1 VDRFARGVGPV
12 SLLGKVLDWFY
23 VTSSV
28 LNINW
33 VDCSSYLIDIGGKYD
48 VNRKIED
55 LKLLYRAYVTN
66 ALAGGRMEDNKVNG
80 LWLVVSFYYSNL
92 K

>member
-1 VDRFARGVGPV
+1 
-12 SLLGKVLDWFY
+12 
-23 VTSSV
+23 
-28 LNINW
+28 
-33 VDCSSYLIDIGGKYD
+33 LIDIGGKYD
-48 VNRKIED
+48 VDRKIED